1 MTRLNKTALI
11 GTVASI
17 VTVPSIV
24 LAAESGAPEHE
35 GTWLGLMF
43 FAINFALFVGILIYF
58 AGPMARAFFR
68 DRAVEIRSQIDR
80 LNSALKEAQDYANR
94 AASKM
99 AGLQQELATLRTEI
113 ESETAFLVK
122 RIREN
127 AITTA
132 ERIRRDTELTGS
144 AIADAAQRRVR
155 ERLAATAAKLARDL
169 IAATIDVSD
178 QARLVDG
185 FMEKISR
192 EAAR

>member
-1 MTRLNKTALI
+1 MLAI
-11 GTVASI
+11 IVAA
-17 VTVPSIV
+17 PSIIM
-24 LAAESGAPEHE
+24 AAESAAPEE
-35 GTWLGLMF
+35 GGTWLGLMF

-58 AGPMARAFFR
+58 VSPMARAFFR

-80 LNSALKEAQDYANR
+80 LNSAFKEAQDYANR

-99 AGLQQELATLRTEI
+99 AGLQQELATLTTEI

-127 AITTA
+127 ATTAA

-155 ERLAATAAKLARDL
+155 ERLAATSAKLARDL
-169 IAATIDVSD
+169 IAATFDASD
-178 QARLVDG
+178 QARLIDG